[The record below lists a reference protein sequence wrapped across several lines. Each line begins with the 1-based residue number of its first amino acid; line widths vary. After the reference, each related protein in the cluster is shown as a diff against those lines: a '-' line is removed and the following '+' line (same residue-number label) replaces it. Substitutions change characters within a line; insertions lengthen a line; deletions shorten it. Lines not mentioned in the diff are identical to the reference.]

1 MRVITVMVAVAIPL
15 LHAGCADS
23 GPTVP
28 ATAGHDDLVDRLA
41 AAAPAV
47 TVACGSTVTTDLTLE
62 SDLSC
67 PGDAFTVTGSN
78 LKINLNGHTVAGAGV
93 GVGIRVNS
101 GQGISIYD
109 GTVRGFLQGIFLA
122 ASTGIEI
129 KDNEFT
135 ENGTAVLLQ
144 ASSGNTIKD
153 NVARTN
159 GFRAFM
165 IRPNLAGV
173 VSTNN
178 DVVGNLLID
187 NPTGI
192 FLINQPGN
200 TIKGNTI
207 AGSSVAAIDL
217 ASGGGS
223 GNVIKGNLLTTSA
236 AGIRFGTGWTDNTI
250 LGNTIQTNS
259 CGIQGPSDGNTIQG
273 NILSG
278 NTVDFC
284 P

>member
-1 MRVITVMVAVAIPL
+1 MRVITVLAAAAIPL
-15 LHAGCADS
+15 LHAACADS

-28 ATAGHDDLVDRLA
+28 VTAGQADLEDHLA
-41 AAAPAV
+41 VVAPAV
-47 TVACGSTVTTDLTLE
+47 TAACGSTVTTDLTLE

-67 PGDAFTVTGSN
+67 PGDAFTVAGSD
-78 LKINLNGHTVAGAGV
+78 LKINLNGHTVAGAGA
-93 GVGIRVNS
+93 GVGIRVS
-101 GQGISIYD
+101 SAQGVSIYG
-109 GTVRGFLQGIFLA
+109 GTVRGFLQGIFLG
-122 ASTGIEI
+122 ASTDIEI
-129 KDNEFT
+129 KNNEFT

-153 NVARTN
+153 NVARAN
-159 GFRAFM
+159 GLRAFM

-178 DVVGNLLID
+178 DVVGNLIID

-207 AGSSVAAIDL
+207 SGSSVAAIDL
-217 ASGGGS
+217 SPGGGS
-223 GNVIKGNLLTTSA
+223 GNMIKGNLLTTSA
-236 AGIRFGTGWTDNTI
+236 AGIRFTAGWT
-250 LGNTIQTNS
+250 GNTVVGNIIQTND
-259 CGIQGPSDGNTIQG
+259 CGIQGPTAGNTIQG
-273 NILSG
+273 NTLSA
-278 NTVDFC
+278 NTLDFC